1 MLLLV
6 AVLLLVFVALLN
18 AVAVF
23 SITGVCGE
31 SSGRMPTNEDSS
43 QHFLIKLRWGRNESK
58 GEQSY

>member
-18 AVAVF
+18 AVAVV
-23 SITGVCGE
+23 SMTGVCGE

-43 QHFLIKLRWGRNESK
+43 QHFLFN
-58 GEQSY
+58 